1 MLHMKIE
8 RNRMPLIDR
17 WRCRCQSRC
26 RCRCLPRSSL
36 RCSSFPLSLSLS
48 VAGSNKMKCFKFKCK
63 VRSWPAESCE
73 RERERGRKECQ
84 TDWTAGWTAE
94 TALAETRWSGR
105 EWQGMASLTADW
117 RKQSQN
123 NLNDLAKITL
133 PSSRQRHRHRHPPV
147 TLSSFLMP
155 KAAACCSSPHPSI
168 LPCIVGIE
176 SKLQKPNSTN
186 AGAQFGINNEAQ
198 STDCSAT
205 AAGLAG

>member
-1 MLHMKIE
+1 MAMPMPKPMPMPPAQLPVML
-8 RNRMPLIDR
+8 P
-17 WRCRCQSRC
+17 
-26 RCRCLPRSSL
+26 
-36 RCSSFPLSLSLS
+36 PLSLSLCCF
-48 VAGSNKMKCFKFKCK
+48 AGSNKMKCFKFKCK
-63 VRSWPAESCE
+63 VRSWPVESCE
-73 RERERGRKECQ
+73 REREGGRSARLIGLL
-84 TDWTAGWTAE
+84 AGQLRRHWPR
-94 TALAETRWSGR
+94 LGDR
-105 EWQGMASLTADW
+105 QGMASLTADW

-168 LPCIVGIE
+168 LHCIVGIE